1 MRRVV
6 TAQRPGPEPSVLDD
20 PAEDSPGPARSEPE
34 VTGADSLGL
43 QTEFS
48 FVLPRGLVL
57 DDGSVHREGT
67 MRLAT
72 AKDELLPLFDERVR
86 ENPAYLSI
94 VLLARVVTSL
104 GRLTDEQIKPPV
116 IERLFASDLA
126 FLQDLYRRVNT
137 DGSTQ
142 AVVRCPSC
150 DEEFVVELAGERL
163 GES

>member
-1 MRRVV
+1 
-6 TAQRPGPEPSVLDD
+6 
-20 PAEDSPGPARSEPE
+20 
-34 VTGADSLGL
+34 
-43 QTEFS
+43 
-48 FVLPRGLVL
+48 
-57 DDGSVHREGT
+57 

-104 GRLTDEQIKPPV
+104 GSLQDDQIKPPV

-126 FLQDLYRRVNT
+126 FLQDLYRRINT

-150 DEEFVVELAGERL
+150 EEEFVVELAGDRL

>member
-6 TAQRPGPEPSVLDD
+6 TAQRPGPEPGGTDD
-20 PAEDSPGPARSEPE
+20 APRPAEGSGATPPATRAAEPR
-34 VTGADSLGL
+34 L

-57 DDGSVHREGT
+57 DDGTVHREGT

-104 GRLTDEQIKPPV
+104 GSLEDDQIKPPV

-126 FLQDLYRRVNT
+126 FLQDLYRRINT

-150 DEEFVVELAGERL
+150 EEEFVVELAGDRL